1 MSISNIEIHNTLT
14 PTYYQKINTV
24 TVQIDLGPLATQISQ
39 ALRSSH
45 QDTARI
51 CPAMDELY
59 SMLGRP
65 AESEEEAEAARLV
78 ASIPG
83 KPPSTASCITCCDH
97 SKEHVI
103 ASCMAC
109 WAWSQQPHPP

>member
-1 MSISNIEIHNTLT
+1 M
-14 PTYYQKINTV
+14 
-24 TVQIDLGPLATQISQ
+24 TVQIDLGALATQISQ

-83 KPPSTASCITCCDH
+83 TSSSFTVSHVTCCNH
-97 SKEHVI
+97 YQQQVI
-103 ASCMAC
+103 ASSMAR
-109 WAWSQQPHPP
+109 WIDL